1 MPIIKYDSK
10 LNYFVHIPKCGGSS
24 VEDYLNQIV
33 GLQMAFLDREYL
45 GRDKPWCNS
54 SPQHVVA
61 DQLDCLFPK
70 LFFDG
75 AFAVV
80 RHPFSRFL
88 SAFHHNKY
96 LLKKNAI
103 PEAQSVDSFIKEMLE
118 PNYLREGWFDNHFFP
133 QTGFIPNGISY
144 QFFRLEDGL
153 EDVKSHIDNQII
165 GRSLAL
171 EMPHSNK
178 AAEVTGEMPRT
189 TELSHWAME
198 ALMRLYAVDFL
209 IFKYPMDQEV

>member
-1 MPIIKYDSK
+1 MS
-10 LNYFVHIPKCGGSS
+10 
-24 VEDYLNQIV
+24 
-33 GLQMAFLDREYL
+33 
-45 GRDKPWCNS
+45 
-54 SPQHVVA
+54 
-61 DQLDCLFPK
+61 
-70 LFFDG
+70 
-75 AFAVV
+75 
-80 RHPFSRFL
+80 
-88 SAFHHNKY
+88 
-96 LLKKNAI
+96 
-103 PEAQSVDSFIKEMLE
+103 
-118 PNYLREGWFDNHFFP
+118 

-165 GRSLAL
+165 GRNLAL